1 MTQRYR
7 VMHKFWLDLTKA
19 DQDHLDEQ
27 INELK
32 QARTFTQTVRE
43 GIRLICDLRQGNVT
57 VLFELFPWIKADLL
71 VDVQPQETVGEKAI
85 REQLERIEAQLAR
98 QGIDF
103 DTKAIQL
110 VNRRDAS
117 DAQDDD
123 IQLVIKKDTS
133 TNAADNFLKSM
144 MALNS

>member
-1 MTQRYR
+1 M
-7 VMHKFWLDLTKA
+7 
-19 DQDHLDEQ
+19 
-27 INELK
+27 
-32 QARTFTQTVRE
+32 
-43 GIRLICDLRQGNVT
+43 T

-71 VDVQPQETVGEKAI
+71 ADVQPQETVGEKAI
-85 REQLERIEAQLAR
+85 REQLERIEAQLAG

-110 VNRRDAS
+110 VNRREAS

-123 IQLVIKKDTS
+123 IQLAIKKDTS
-133 TNAADNFLKSM
+133 TNAADNFLNSM

>member
-1 MTQRYR
+1 
-7 VMHKFWLDLTKA
+7 MHKFWLDLTKD

-43 GIRLICDLRQGNVT
+43 GIRLICDLRQGNMT

-71 VDVQPQETVGEKAI
+71 ADVQPQETVGEKAI
-85 REQLERIEAQLAR
+85 REQLERIEAQLAG

-110 VNRRDAS
+110 VNRREAS

-123 IQLVIKKDTS
+123 IQLAIKKDTS
-133 TNAADNFLKSM
+133 TNAADNFLNSM

>member
-1 MTQRYR
+1 MTRRYR
-7 VMHKFWLDLTKA
+7 VMHKFWLDLTKD

-43 GIRLICDLRQGNVT
+43 GIRLICDLRQGNMT

-71 VDVQPQETVGEKAI
+71 ADVQPQETVGEKAI
-85 REQLERIEAQLAR
+85 REQLERIEAQLAG

-110 VNRRDAS
+110 VNRREAS

-123 IQLVIKKDTS
+123 IQLAIKKDTS
-133 TNAADNFLKSM
+133 TNAADNFLNSM